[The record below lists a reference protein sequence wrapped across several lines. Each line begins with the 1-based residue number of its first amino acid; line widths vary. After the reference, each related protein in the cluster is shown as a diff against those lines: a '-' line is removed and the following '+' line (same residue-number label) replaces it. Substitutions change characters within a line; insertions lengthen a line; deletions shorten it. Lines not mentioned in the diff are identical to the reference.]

1 MRRHRYISLM
11 TFILAIITLAACTGS
26 PIISS
31 TPPTQPMAVPTVTIT
46 SVSVTLISPTATLEP
61 LVATPILP
69 TATGSTAITT
79 PVAEARKEIVFETD
93 ALRLELASNGR
104 IQGIVDITTG
114 VNHIQYL
121 DSVGLLFPFMA
132 AVYENQSLYPTAMW
146 LENDQL
152 IATFG
157 TTSQLTIA
165 LRVKHFSH
173 FLTFEVLEFQGPL
186 ASPIRFVQLPVNL
199 SEVKTIDG
207 CVNGVGNAGFAV
219 YVLALNNQAKV
230 YADARRGQGVIAA
243 NVWQPSEI
251 RGAKVAVF
259 GAPPSQAANIAREI
273 FGEKAL
279 FCK

>member
-1 MRRHRYISLM
+1 MRRHRHITLI

-26 PIISS
+26 PVISS
-31 TPPTQPMAVPTVTIT
+31 RPTTQPMAVPTATMT

-69 TATGSTAITT
+69 TVTRSTAITT

-104 IQGIVDITTG
+104 IQGIVDKTTG

-121 DSVGLLFPFMA
+121 DPFMA

-152 IATFG
+152 KATLG

-219 YVLALNNQAKV
+219 YILALNNQAKV
-230 YADARRGQGVIAA
+230 DADAGRGQGVIAA

-273 FGEKAL
+273 LGEEAP